1 MEAGRLEAFRAAV
14 RSGLSRRVVLG
25 RVAGGSA
32 AALLAAVGPRRVGAA
47 AQEATPMA
55 APAGWRTEHL
65 EVEFTPGTPLP
76 GVTIPRAG
84 SGPPQRGDWFY
95 VDAPLYAAGDAGGTQ
110 IGTYQC
116 FGAWTHASTDTGA
129 PELRLTTVQYRLA
142 DGSIMGLINEIGP
155 DPSALVGAVQ
165 GGTGRY
171 TGALGTF
178 QQLDAPAIPATPD
191 ASGTPTPAVD
201 VVRATFD
208 LILPNLG

>member
-1 MEAGRLEAFRAAV
+1 MSQDPRSTVATRLSRRAAV
-14 RSGLSRRVVLG
+14 R
-25 RVAGGSA
+25 A
-32 AALLAAVGPRRVGAA
+32 GAA
-47 AQEATPMA
+47 AAGLAAGVMGVVRGPARVAAQA
-55 APAGWRTEHL
+55 APAGWRAEHL

-95 VDAPLYAAGDAGGTQ
+95 VDAPLYAAGDAGGAQ

-129 PELRLTTVQYRLA
+129 PELRLTTVQYQFA

-155 DPSALVGAVQ
+155 DSSALVGAVQ
-165 GGTGRY
+165 GGTGPY

-191 ASGTPTPAVD
+191 ASGTPTAAVG
-201 VVRATFD
+201 VVRVTFD